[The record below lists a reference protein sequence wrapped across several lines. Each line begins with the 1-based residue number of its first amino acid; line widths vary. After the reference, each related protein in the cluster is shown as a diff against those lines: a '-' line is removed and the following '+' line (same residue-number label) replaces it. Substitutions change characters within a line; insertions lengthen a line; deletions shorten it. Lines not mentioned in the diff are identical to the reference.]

1 MMVSLTESDRAEK
14 QNSRR
19 WMKLTI
25 HHSILNKRKYN
36 LLGQAINL
44 VPSFKE
50 KAKMFTTIIIVMLL
64 LISVLMYLIILG
76 GSLNESPFDKELE
89 DSEQIKYIKDYN
101 LQKRRKHIKRKLFY
115 KRIKNK
121 LKNIFHT

>member
-1 MMVSLTESDRAEK
+1 
-14 QNSRR
+14 
-19 WMKLTI
+19 
-25 HHSILNKRKYN
+25 
-36 LLGQAINL
+36 
-44 VPSFKE
+44 
-50 KAKMFTTIIIVMLL
+50 MFTTIIIVMLL